1 MKQQLNDLLNSLLDY
16 LPKLITATDDIS
28 EKLETGADSDPFSLF
43 KAYFDG
49 IGWVLEAIKAI
60 QAADEMYLSSFSLED
75 LNGKLTDMEESM
87 ANQDYVMLSDILQ
100 YEIKEALEMY
110 LEQIKKPQEDVI

>member
-16 LPKLITATDDIS
+16 LPKLLTTTDDIT
-28 EKLETGADSDPFSLF
+28 EKLETGSDGDPFSLL
-43 KAYFDG
+43 KAYLDG
-49 IGWVLEAIKAI
+49 LSWVLEAIKAI
-60 QAADEMYLSSFSLED
+60 QAADERYLTSFSLED

-100 YEIKEALEMY
+100 YEIKEELEMY
-110 LEQIKKPQEDVI
+110 FGQIKKLQEDVI